1 VGWEELESLQLIV
14 ELFALLGRNRIVIL
28 LAEAIAA
35 CHAISFGREV
45 AVAKVILE
53 GDSLVVMSALMKEE
67 VCNQAYGKIIKDIRS
82 SIHSFISVDVHNV
95 KRGAN
100 MAAHVIAKCAISR
113 SLDNTWIGECHSF
126 IQTIV
131 LAVAELE
138 DFIE

>member
-1 VGWEELESLQLIV
+1 V
-14 ELFALLGRNRIVIL
+14 
-28 LAEAIAA
+28 
-35 CHAISFGREV
+35 
-45 AVAKVILE
+45 E

-82 SIHSFISVDVHNV
+82 SIHSFISVDVHHV

-100 MAAHVIAKCAISR
+100 MAAHVIAKCVISR